1 MKCPILGQK
10 VLEALL
16 LAANVIK
23 IYIDIIFLF
32 SIHYF
37 VYNKDKVL
45 YTVLKGWWLNTISIF
60 FRLFECS

>member
-16 LAANVIK
+16 LAATVIK

-32 SIHYF
+32 GIYYF

-45 YTVLKGWWLNTISIF
+45 YTVLKGWRLNEISIF
-60 FRLFECS
+60 FIRLSLI

>member
-1 MKCPILGQK
+1 MKCPILGQN

-16 LAANVIK
+16 LTADVIK

-32 SIHYF
+32 SIHSF

-60 FRLFECS
+60 YQVI

>member
-1 MKCPILGQK
+1 MKCPILGQN

-16 LAANVIK
+16 LTADVNQ

-60 FRLFECS
+60 YQVI